1 MASNPIVNMFKVKEL
16 RDRLFFTLFV
26 LAVFRLGCTLTMP
39 GIDASVLIKYFDDLA
54 AQNNNAFASYM
65 DFFVGGA
72 FSNFSVFMLG
82 VMPYISMQIIMQL
95 AVIIFPSLKR
105 ISQEDGGQRKIAQYS
120 RIGTILVCLVQSWGV
135 SIYAQSIP
143 GCVLIE
149 NAVAF
154 KALVILTVTT
164 GSMITIWLGDQI
176 TANGIGNGISM
187 MIFAGIVARLPNAIV
202 ELGQAVKNNEVQLV
216 FVILILILFIAIIAL
231 VIYEES
237 GQRKIPVHYAKR
249 VVGRKMYGGQSTY
262 IPFKVNPSNVI
273 PLIFANSLLTLP
285 LTAVSLFAKGNNA
298 KPWVGAISRFLTPNG
313 WGYNVLLVL
322 LIIFFAYFYTQ
333 VTLNP
338 TEIAKNIRENG
349 GSIPGVRTDKTEE
362 YLTKILNR
370 LILPGSLFLALI
382 AVIPTVIQYAFGF
395 PQSTAQLMGGTSL
408 IILVGVDLDTMSQVE
423 ALLKMHHH
431 EGLTKK
437 GKIRSRSL

>member
-1 MASNPIVNMFKVKEL
+1 
-16 RDRLFFTLFV
+16 
-26 LAVFRLGCTLTMP
+26 
-39 GIDASVLIKYFDDLA
+39 
-54 AQNNNAFASYM
+54 
-65 DFFVGGA
+65 
-72 FSNFSVFMLG
+72 
-82 VMPYISMQIIMQL
+82 
-95 AVIIFPSLKR
+95 
-105 ISQEDGGQRKIAQYS
+105 
-120 RIGTILVCLVQSWGV
+120 
-135 SIYAQSIP
+135 
-143 GCVLIE
+143 
-149 NAVAF
+149 
-154 KALVILTVTT
+154 
-164 GSMITIWLGDQI
+164 
-176 TANGIGNGISM
+176 
-187 MIFAGIVARLPNAIV
+187 
-202 ELGQAVKNNEVQLV
+202 
-216 FVILILILFIAIIAL
+216 
-231 VIYEES
+231 
-237 GQRKIPVHYAKR
+237 
-249 VVGRKMYGGQSTY
+249 MYGGQSTY

-285 LTAVSLFAKGNNA
+285 LTAVSLFSKGNNA

-382 AVIPTVIQYAFGF
+382 AVVPTVIQYAFHF